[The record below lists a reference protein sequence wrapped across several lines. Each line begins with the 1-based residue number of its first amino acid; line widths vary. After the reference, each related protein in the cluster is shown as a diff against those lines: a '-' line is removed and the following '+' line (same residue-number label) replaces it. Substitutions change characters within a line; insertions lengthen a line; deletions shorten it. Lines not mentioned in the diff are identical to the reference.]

1 MMLFPHCGESRTE
14 LLHLEEAEGQ
24 RKAAQEQVVY
34 FDKTLRRSFM
44 AGSLLL
50 LLLTM
55 LLAAFPQICH
65 YIGCGYPITPLLL
78 GGCLLLL
85 LPVTVSSFT
94 KITYNSTRF
103 TYINALGRSET
114 FRYDQVTDTIENGG
128 FIRIVTDRQT
138 ILLFRSFFGVKAFM
152 TQIRNHNST
161 QL

>member
-1 MMLFPHCGESRTE
+1 MGR
-14 LLHLEEAEGQ
+14 
-24 RKAAQEQVVY
+24 
-34 FDKTLRRSFM
+34 LRAFRLCFV
-44 AGSLLL
+44 AGSAVI
-50 LLLTM
+50 LLTTL

-78 GGCLLLL
+78 GGCLLLP

-94 KITYNSTRF
+94 KITYDSTHF
-103 TYINALGRSET
+103 TYTNPLGRSQS

-138 ILLFRSFFGVKAFM
+138 ILLLRAFYGVKPFM
-152 TQIRNHNST
+152 TQIRNHNSA